1 MSSLEVFE
9 NNICVNDRNIIKN
22 ELLKNVE
29 LLDRCTKS
37 NIVDL
42 LYCRLLNTD
51 FGFKEGSYVI
61 IEFGDDEDDI
71 MYEVNYGV
79 WNNYFRVIYADNK
92 DFTDDLWKNIIN
104 NDLDL
109 DDFYKKNKS
118 KKVFIMKT
126 IIMKKEL
133 NICLNYY

>member
-9 NNICVNDRNIIKN
+9 NNICLNDRNIIKN
-22 ELLKNVE
+22 ELLNNVE

-42 LYCRLLNTD
+42 LYCLLLNTD

>member
-1 MSSLEVFE
+1 MSMLEVFE

-109 DDFYKKNKS
+109 DDFYKKK
-118 KKVFIMKT
+118 
-126 IIMKKEL
+126 
-133 NICLNYY
+133 

>member
-1 MSSLEVFE
+1 MCSLEVFE

-37 NIVDL
+37 DNVDL

-61 IEFGDDEDDI
+61 IEFGDDEDNI
-71 MYEVNYGV
+71 MYGVNYGV

>member
-1 MSSLEVFE
+1 
-9 NNICVNDRNIIKN
+9 
-22 ELLKNVE
+22 
-29 LLDRCTKS
+29 
-37 NIVDL
+37 
-42 LYCRLLNTD
+42 
-51 FGFKEGSYVI
+51 
-61 IEFGDDEDDI
+61 

-109 DDFYKKNKS
+109 DNFYIKNKS
-118 KKVFIMKT
+118 KNGFIMKT